1 MQAICFFSFCS
12 VDKTTETTLAYGLSI
27 RSFWTWRNKSQFHF
41 STVHGRFQDCFS
53 RLRGMPNCG
62 HCADAS
68 ARKAS
73 ATK

>member
-1 MQAICFFSFCS
+1 MQAICFFSVCS

-27 RSFWTWRNKSQFHF
+27 RILWTWRKKSHFHF

>member
-12 VDKTTETTLAYGLSI
+12 VDKTTETTLAYGLYI
-27 RSFWTWRNKSQFHF
+27 RILLDLESKSQFHF